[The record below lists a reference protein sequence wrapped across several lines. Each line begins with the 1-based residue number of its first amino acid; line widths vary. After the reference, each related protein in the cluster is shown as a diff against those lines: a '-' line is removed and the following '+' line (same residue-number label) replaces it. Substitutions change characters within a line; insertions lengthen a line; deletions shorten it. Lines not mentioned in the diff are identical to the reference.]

1 MLYFLGILL
10 ISLIV
15 GMLPLLV
22 TIVVEAIVACFCKIR
37 SWKDQRRIVLINVAT
52 NTFINAIL
60 LFTHFVFA
68 NYIIDF
74 LVIIVF
80 EVLVV
85 IVEAKLFKLLIN
97 TPKPLK
103 LSIILNSIS
112 CIVGDLI
119 YLLLILNF

>member
-22 TIVVEAIVACFCKIR
+22 TIVVEAIVAYFCKIR

-68 NYIIDF
+68 IYIIDF